1 MIIHLR
7 KSKLFTTDPAKRFAK
22 EFNVSEDVW
31 VKAWLKYK
39 VMGLS
44 VPEVCEYV
52 YIKTGRKPSYNSINR
67 WIVRTE
73 IYSISK
79 EAFKMGAQIVKSDFF
94 GIYEQNV
101 INELVRNMKASVTKS
116 SKSIV

>member
-7 KSKLFTTDPAKRFAK
+7 KSALFTTDPAKRFGK
-22 EFNVSEDVW
+22 EFNVDEDVW

-39 VMGLS
+39 VMSLS
-44 VPEVCEYV
+44 IPEICEYI
-52 YIKTGRKPSYNSINR
+52 YIKTGRRPSYNSISR

-79 EAFKMGAQIVKSDFF
+79 EAFKMGAMIVKSEFF
-94 GIYEQNV
+94 GIYERNV
-101 INELVRNMKASVTKS
+101 IEELTRNIKS
-116 SKSIV
+116 SVKKNPKSIV